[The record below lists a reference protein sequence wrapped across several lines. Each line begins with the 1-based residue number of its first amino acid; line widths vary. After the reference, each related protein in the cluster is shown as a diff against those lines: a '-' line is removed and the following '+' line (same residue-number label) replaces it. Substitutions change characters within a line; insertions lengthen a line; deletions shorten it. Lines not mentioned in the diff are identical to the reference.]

1 MREPSLI
8 NDVRALH
15 GRNRICPNLAGICET
30 QGLVRGWRISF
41 VPALATV
48 VLALAACGGSE
59 EQTVSPQEVSAEG
72 VELVMF
78 DLTSTAFD
86 ESEVIPAQHTCDGD
100 DRSPPLD
107 WSDPPAG
114 TASFALLVDDPDA
127 PGGTFTHWIA
137 WGFGGE
143 TREHVEGSAAPFEGK
158 NGFGNSEYGGPCP
171 PRGDGP
177 HRYVFRLFAL
187 DSELELSGGAGKSAF
202 QDALEG
208 KVLGTAELVGIYERS

>member
-1 MREPSLI
+1 M
-8 NDVRALH
+8 
-15 GRNRICPNLAGICET
+15 
-30 QGLVRGWRISF
+30 RGWRLSF

-48 VLALAACGGSE
+48 VLALAACGGGE
-59 EQTVSPQEVSAEG
+59 EQTVSPEEIAAEG
-72 VELVMF
+72 VELIMF
-78 DLTSTAFD
+78 DLTSTAFA
-86 ESEVIPAQHTCDGD
+86 ESQAIPVGHTCDGD
-100 DRSPPLD
+100 DRAPPLA
-107 WSDPPAG
+107 WSDPPEG

-143 TREHVEGSAAPFEGK
+143 TREHAEGSAAPFEGQ
-158 NGFGNSEYGGPCP
+158 NGFGNSGYGGPCP

-187 DSELELSGGAGKSAF
+187 DSELELSNGAGKAAF

-208 KVLGTAELVGIYERS
+208 KVLATAELVGIYERN